1 MSEAKTWYVQ
11 IDDGTYT
18 KGAKP
23 NSIKVSVVT
32 ESATI
37 SERPVMVGTF
47 ASLLLRPENI
57 FVILYKHFI

>member
-23 NSIKVSVVT
+23 NSIKVSVVNGKLET
-32 ESATI
+32 TAFPPGIVSASI
-37 SERPVMVGTF
+37 S
-47 ASLLLRPENI
+47 L
-57 FVILYKHFI
+57 